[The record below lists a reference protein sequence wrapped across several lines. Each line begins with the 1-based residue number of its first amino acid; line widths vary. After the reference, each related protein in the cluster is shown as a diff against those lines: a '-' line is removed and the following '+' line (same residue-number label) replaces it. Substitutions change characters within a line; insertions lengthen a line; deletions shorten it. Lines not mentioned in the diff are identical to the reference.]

1 MNLKL
6 LNTIESDIHF
16 TRQEIKVLKLASEG
30 ITNKEIGDMLCI
42 AESTVKCHRKNI
54 MQKAGIKGKS
64 EMMKFLLKINMES
77 TTKVL

>member
-30 ITNKEIGDMLCI
+30 ITNNEIGDM
-42 AESTVKCHRKNI
+42 
-54 MQKAGIKGKS
+54 
-64 EMMKFLLKINMES
+64 
-77 TTKVL
+77 KVL